1 MVAAVKD
8 WTTLH
13 GICVRFQK
21 HCKKEYSDS
30 ADVMNVVY
38 SHEFTGQDFE
48 SLFVDATMTVL
59 KPDAL
64 TLLKDMIKK
73 IMIEDVVDTEPG
85 HQATFVPRLVD
96 AVPPPYSHHGSDVT
110 CYL

>member
-1 MVAAVKD
+1 MVAVVKD
-8 WTTLH
+8 WTKLN

-30 ADVMNVVY
+30 ADGMNSVY

-48 SLFVDATMTVL
+48 SLFTDGTKTAL

-64 TLLKDMIKK
+64 TQLKAMIKK
-73 IMIEDVVDTEPG
+73 SMIDDAVDTEPS
-85 HQATFVPRLVD
+85 HRASFVPRLVD
-96 AVPPPYSHHGSDVT
+96 SVPLSYSRHGSDVT
-110 CYL
+110 

>member
-1 MVAAVKD
+1 MVAVTKD

-13 GICVRFQK
+13 GVCVRFQK

-30 ADVMNVVY
+30 ANVMNVVY

-48 SLFVDATMTVL
+48 SLFTDATMTAI

-73 IMIEDVVDTEPG
+73 NMIEDAVDIEPG
-85 HQATFVPRLVD
+85 HQASFVPRLVD
-96 AVPPPYSHHGSDVT
+96 LVP
-110 CYL
+110 L